1 MAEQSAAIEIAQP
14 PQALLKVFN
23 PVLRRVLRTPLGGRL
38 TEFMVVSYT
47 GRKSGRRYSVPVSAH
62 HLDGDL
68 YVVLE
73 AQWKYN
79 FRDGADADVLYGGKS
94 TAMHG
99 QLITERPVVV
109 DIAHRLTQS
118 HGAKRAQRSMGMK
131 FRDARVPT
139 VAEWEEAVPRLKIAA
154 IKLTPKA

>member
-1 MAEQSAAIEIAQP
+1 MAEQSAAIEIAHP

-23 PVLRRVLRTPLGGRL
+23 PVLRQVLRTPLGGRL
-38 TEFMVVSYT
+38 TEFMVVDFGGRKT
-47 GRKSGRRYSVPVSAH
+47 GRRFSIPVSAH

-79 FRDGADADVLYGGKS
+79 FRDGADAEVYHLGKKA
-94 TAMHG
+94 AMHG
-99 QLITERPVVV
+99 RLITERPVVV
-109 DIAHRLTQS
+109 DIANRLTQS
-118 HGAKRAQRSMGMK
+118 YGAKRAQRSMGMK
-131 FRDARVPT
+131 FRDDRVPT
-139 VAEWEEAVPRLKIAA
+139 VAEWEQAVPRLKIAA